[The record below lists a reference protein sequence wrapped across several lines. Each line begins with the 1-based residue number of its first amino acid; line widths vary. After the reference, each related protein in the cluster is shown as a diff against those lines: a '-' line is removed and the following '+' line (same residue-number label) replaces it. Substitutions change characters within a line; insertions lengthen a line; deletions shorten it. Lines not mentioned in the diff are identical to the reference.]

1 MGVEVIGGSP
11 KRFKGGL
18 KGNYGCE
25 CRGIRGMGLKW
36 NHGVS
41 MSCRGYWG
49 LGIAGF
55 LGDFLDFKI

>member
-36 NHGVS
+36 NHG
-41 MSCRGYWG
+41 
-49 LGIAGF
+49 GF
-55 LGDFLDFKI
+55 NEL